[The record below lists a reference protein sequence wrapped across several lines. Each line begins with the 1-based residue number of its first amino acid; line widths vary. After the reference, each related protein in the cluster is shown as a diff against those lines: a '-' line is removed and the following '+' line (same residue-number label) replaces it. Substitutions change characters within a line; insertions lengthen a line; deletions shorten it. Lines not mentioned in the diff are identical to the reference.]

1 MIPGVNAIIISV
13 DDAELLVDVMDHMLC
28 CDCEKC
34 DCVMYDRKPISAFFK
49 VHNQL
54 RDCIN
59 TRKWLLVSEEDDD

>member
-13 DDAELLVDVMDHMLC
+13 DDAELLVDVMDHLLRC
-28 CDCEKC
+28 NCL
-34 DCVMYDRKPISAFFK
+34 MYDREPIDGFFD